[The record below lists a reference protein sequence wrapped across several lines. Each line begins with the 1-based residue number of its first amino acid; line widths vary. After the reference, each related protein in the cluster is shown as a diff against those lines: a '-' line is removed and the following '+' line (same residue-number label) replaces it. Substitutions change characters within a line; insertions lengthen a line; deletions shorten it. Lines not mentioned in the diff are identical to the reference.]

1 MKEYK
6 YKDSPDIG
14 YTAAVYI
21 AMSGEQAIRQGC
33 RQCLSPQFPDSK
45 RVYGLLREIDGNL
58 CISKCIGWKTVIC
71 LEKRKF
77 DTVLRFLYPLGIP
90 EGWNYKALL
99 RLIDG
104 RLVWIIGFDN

>member
-1 MKEYK
+1 MGK
-6 YKDSPDIG
+6 YKNKDSTDTG
-14 YTAAVYI
+14 DTVAVYI

-45 RVYGLLREIDGNL
+45 RVYGLLKDIDGKL
-58 CISKCIGWKTVIC
+58 CISKHIGWTTVIC
-71 LEKRKF
+71 LEKRNF
-77 DTVLRFLYPLGIP
+77 DTVLRFLYPSGIP
-90 EGWNYKALL
+90 DGWNYKALL